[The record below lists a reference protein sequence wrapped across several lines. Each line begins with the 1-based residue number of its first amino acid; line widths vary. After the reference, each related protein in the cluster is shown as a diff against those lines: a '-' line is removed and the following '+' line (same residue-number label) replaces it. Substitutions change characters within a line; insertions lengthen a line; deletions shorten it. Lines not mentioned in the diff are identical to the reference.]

1 MKMSLRKTCFFHH
14 HQVKKMRVKVMK
26 FKTLVKKKAHQNK
39 TKCFISHRISV
50 KCTLYL
56 LLLLSL
62 IHSRQN
68 LNKK

>member
-14 HQVKKMRVKVMK
+14 QAKKIRVKVMK
-26 FKTLVKKKAHQNK
+26 SKTLVKKKKNHKNK
-39 TKCFISHRISV
+39 AKCFISHRISV